1 MIKNHLGQSVK
12 KGCFSWHT
20 RNKKT
25 SNLLTICEALYAAW
39 KEGYRKAILL
49 VSSVNLAD
57 ELATINTNNKEAE
70 ILLEDIRTQKRMFQS
85 RQIKVAPEPIFKE
98 VQQHPVFC
106 AHSLIFHCYQKKK
119 KKLIF

>member
-1 MIKNHLGQSVK
+1 MIKNNLGQSVK

-85 RQIKVAPEPIFKE
+85 LQIKVAPEPIFKE
-98 VQQHPVFC
+98 VQQLEKMATQSFVHT
-106 AHSLIFHCYQKKK
+106 L
-119 KKLIF
+119 

>member
-12 KGCFSWHT
+12 KGYFSWHT

-25 SNLLTICEALYAAW
+25 NNLLTIRKALYTAW

-49 VSSVNLAD
+49 VSSKNLAD
-57 ELATINTNNKEAE
+57 ELATINTNKKEAG

-85 RQIKVAPEPIFKE
+85 LQIKAAPEPIFQE
-98 VQQHPVFC
+98 AQQL
-106 AHSLIFHCYQKKK
+106 AKMAI
-119 KKLIF
+119 